1 MKKFIV
7 FTAIAVTVMSITT
20 VHAQVS
26 VNVNI
31 GAQPVWGPTGYDH
44 ADFYY
49 LPDIGVYYSVVKQQY
64 VFREGNAWVFRKT
77 LPPQYASFD
86 LYKSYKVVLN
96 EKKPWL
102 RDEEYRKKYQ
112 PFRNRHDQAVIRDSH
127 EEKYF
132 VVKEH
137 PEHDKWARE
146 HKHH

>member
-1 MKKFIV
+1 
-7 FTAIAVTVMSITT
+7 
-20 VHAQVS
+20 
-26 VNVNI
+26 
-31 GAQPVWGPTGYDH
+31 
-44 ADFYY
+44 
-49 LPDIGVYYSVVKQQY
+49 
-64 VFREGNAWVFRKT
+64 
-77 LPPQYASFD
+77 
-86 LYKSYKVVLN
+86 VLN

-132 VVKEH
+132 VVKGH

>member
-49 LPDIGVYYSVVKQQY
+49 LPDIGVYYSVVKQQ
-64 VFREGNAWVFRKT
+64 
-77 LPPQYASFD
+77 
-86 LYKSYKVVLN
+86 
-96 EKKPWL
+96 
-102 RDEEYRKKYQ
+102 
-112 PFRNRHDQAVIRDSH
+112 
-127 EEKYF
+127 
-132 VVKEH
+132 
-137 PEHDKWARE
+137 
-146 HKHH
+146 